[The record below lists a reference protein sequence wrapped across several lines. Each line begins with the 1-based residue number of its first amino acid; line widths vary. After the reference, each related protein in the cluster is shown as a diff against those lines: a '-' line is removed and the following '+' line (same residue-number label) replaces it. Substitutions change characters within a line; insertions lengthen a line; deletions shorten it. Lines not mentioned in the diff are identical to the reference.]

1 LRLDLNGVFLF
12 NGIPLDFFEKQHLEQ
27 NSFQFIINDVTP
39 MIESSRNISSAR
51 IPPQNIEA
59 EQAVLGSILL
69 KADVFG
75 LVLEILKTSDF
86 YKDGHKLIFEA
97 MIDLFEKNEPLDLL
111 TVSNELR
118 NINKIDQAGGPTYL
132 ASLTSIVPVTANIAS
147 YAKIIREK
155 SILRRLISVN
165 TDIAASCFEEQGD
178 IDLLVDRAEQA
189 IFDIAGSKSDQNFT
203 PVKVIVPKAFAMVEQ
218 LYKRKELITGVP
230 TGYVEIDRM
239 TAGLQPS
246 DLIIIAARPSMGK
259 TSFAMNIAQHA
270 ALVEKI
276 GVAVFSLEMSKEQ
289 LVMRLMSS
297 VGRIDSQRI
306 RTGKLRSEDW
316 PKLTR
321 AVGMLSEAPMFID
334 DTPAISVLEM
344 RAKIRRL
351 ASQQQIGLVIVD
363 YLQLM
368 RGRND
373 IENRTQEIS
382 EISRSLK
389 ALAKEHNLP
398 VVALSQLNRS
408 LESRTDKRPMMAD
421 LRESGAIEQDADV
434 ICFIY
439 RDEVYNKAEDN
450 PEKGIAEIIIG
461 KQRNGPTGI
470 SRLAFIKEFTMFENM
485 SNYEE
490 PDTYN

>member
-1 LRLDLNGVFLF
+1 
-12 NGIPLDFFEKQHLEQ
+12 
-27 NSFQFIINDVTP
+27 
-39 MIESSRNISSAR
+39 MIDNAIMSEPNMSVVPSR

-69 KADVFG
+69 KADLLG
-75 LVLEILKTSDF
+75 TVLEILKPHDF
-86 YKDGHKLIFEA
+86 YKDSHKLIYES
-97 MIDLFEKNEPLDLL
+97 MVDLFDKNEPQDLL
-111 TVSNELR
+111 TVSNLLL
-118 NINKIDQAGGPTYL
+118 NTNKIDKVGGPSYL
-132 ASLTSIVPVTANIAS
+132 ASLTSIVPVTSNVGS
-147 YAKIIREK
+147 YARIIREK

-165 TDIAASCFEEQGD
+165 SDIAQRCYEEQND
-178 IDLLVDRAEQA
+178 IDILVDEAEQA
-189 IFDIAGSKSDQNFT
+189 IFDIAGSKGEGHFT
-203 PVKVIVPKAFAMVEQ
+203 HIKSIVPKAFAVVEQ

-230 TGYVEIDRM
+230 TGYSEIDKM

-246 DLIIIAARPSMGK
+246 DLIILAARPSMGK

-270 ALVEKI
+270 SLVEKT

-289 LVMRLMSS
+289 LVMRLLSS

-321 AVGMLSEAPMFID
+321 AVGMLSEAPIYID

-344 RAKIRRL
+344 RAKVRRL
-351 ASQQQIGLVIVD
+351 AAQHEIGLIVVD

-368 RGRND
+368 SGRST
-373 IENRTQEIS
+373 ENRTQEIS

-389 ALAKEHNLP
+389 ALAKEHAVP
-398 VVALSQLNRS
+398 VIALSQLNRG
-408 LESRTDKRPMMAD
+408 LESRTDKRPMMSD

-450 PEKGIAEIIIG
+450 PDQGTAEIIIG
-461 KQRNGPTGI
+461 KQRNGPTGT
-470 SRLAFIKEFTMFENM
+470 SKLTFIKEFTMFENM
-485 SNYEE
+485 SSYEDSE
-490 PDTYN
+490 GYE

>member
-1 LRLDLNGVFLF
+1 MMTDFE
-12 NGIPLDFFEKQHLEQ
+12 PLPD
-27 NSFQFIINDVTP
+27 P
-39 MIESSRNISSAR
+39 AR
-51 IPPQNIEA
+51 SIVPSGIPPQNIEA

-69 KADVFG
+69 KADLLGV
-75 LVLEILKTSDF
+75 VLEILKPQDF
-86 YKDGHKLIFEA
+86 YKNNHQLIYEA
-97 MIDLFEKNEPLDLL
+97 MIDLFEKNEPQDLL
-111 TVSNELR
+111 TVSNLLK
-118 NINKIDQAGGPTYL
+118 NANKLDRSGGPTYL
-132 ASLTSIVPVTANIAS
+132 ASLTSVVPVTANVTS

-165 TDIAASCFEEQGD
+165 TNIAARCYEEQND
-178 IDLLVDRAEQA
+178 IDILVDEAEQA
-189 IFDIAGSKSDQNFT
+189 IFDIAGTKGDQNFT
-203 PVKVIVPKAFAMVEQ
+203 HVKSIVPKAFATVEQ

-230 TGYVEIDRM
+230 TGYNEIDKM

-270 ALVEKI
+270 ALVEKT

-289 LVMRLMSS
+289 LVMRLLSS

-321 AVGMLSEAPMFID
+321 AVGMLSEAPIYID

-351 ASQQQIGLVIVD
+351 AAKYDIGLIIVD

-368 RGRND
+368 RGRST
-373 IENRTQEIS
+373 ENRTQEIS
-382 EISRSLK
+382 DISRSLK
-389 ALAKEHNLP
+389 ALAKEHAIP
-398 VVALSQLNRS
+398 VIALSQLNRG

-450 PEKGIAEIIIG
+450 PEKGSAEIIIG
-461 KQRNGPTGI
+461 KQRNGPTGVA
-470 SRLAFIKEFTMFENM
+470 RLTFIKEYTMFENM
-485 SNYEE
+485 SNYA
-490 PDTYN
+490 DQDGFI

>member
-1 LRLDLNGVFLF
+1 
-12 NGIPLDFFEKQHLEQ
+12 
-27 NSFQFIINDVTP
+27 
-39 MIESSRNISSAR
+39 
-51 IPPQNIEA
+51 
-59 EQAVLGSILL
+59 
-69 KADVFG
+69 
-75 LVLEILKTSDF
+75 
-86 YKDGHKLIFEA
+86 
-97 MIDLFEKNEPLDLL
+97 
-111 TVSNELR
+111 
-118 NINKIDQAGGPTYL
+118 
-132 ASLTSIVPVTANIAS
+132 
-147 YAKIIREK
+147 
-155 SILRRLISVN
+155 
-165 TDIAASCFEEQGD
+165 
-178 IDLLVDRAEQA
+178 
-189 IFDIAGSKSDQNFT
+189 
-203 PVKVIVPKAFAMVEQ
+203 
-218 LYKRKELITGVP
+218 
-230 TGYVEIDRM
+230 
-239 TAGLQPS
+239 
-246 DLIIIAARPSMGK
+246 MGK

-289 LVMRLMSS
+289 LVMRLLSS

-351 ASQQQIGLVIVD
+351 ASQHQIGLVIVD

-398 VVALSQLNRS
+398 VVALSQLNRG

-439 RDEVYNKAEDN
+439 RDEVYNKADDN
-450 PEKGIAEIIIG
+450 PEKGIAEVIIG

-470 SRLAFIKEFTMFENM
+470 SRLTFIKEFTMFENM
-485 SNYEE
+485 STFDEQEGFN
-490 PDTYN
+490 

>member
-1 LRLDLNGVFLF
+1 MSD
-12 NGIPLDFFEKQHLEQ
+12 
-27 NSFQFIINDVTP
+27 
-39 MIESSRNISSAR
+39 SSKIAFPAR
-51 IPPQNIEA
+51 IPPQNVEA

-75 LVLEILKTSDF
+75 LVLEVLKTGDF
-86 YKDGHKLIFEA
+86 YKEGHKLVFEA
-97 MIDLFEKNEPLDLL
+97 MIGLFERNEPLDLL

-118 NINKIDQAGGPTYL
+118 DLNHLEQAGGSSYL
-132 ASLTSIVPVTANIAS
+132 ASLTSIVPMTANIVS

-155 SILRRLISVN
+155 SILRKLIAVN
-165 TDIAASCFEEQGD
+165 TDIAARCFEEQND
-178 IDLLVDRAEQA
+178 IDLLVDKAEQA
-189 IFDIAGSKSDQNFT
+189 IFDIAGSKSDQNFV
-203 PVKVIVPKAFAMVEQ
+203 PVKSIVPKAFAMVEQ
-218 LYKRKELITGVP
+218 LFKRKELITGVP
-230 TGYVEIDRM
+230 TGYSEIDRM

-270 ALVEKI
+270 ALIEKI

-289 LVMRLMSS
+289 LVMRLLSS

-321 AVGMLSEAPMFID
+321 AVGMLSESPIYID
-334 DTPAISVLEM
+334 DTPAITVLEM

-351 ASQQQIGLVIVD
+351 ASQQQIGLIIVD

-368 RGRND
+368 RGRSD

-389 ALAKEHNLP
+389 ALAKEHSVP
-398 VVALSQLNRS
+398 VIALSQLNRS
-408 LESRTDKRPMMAD
+408 LESRTDKRPMMSD

-439 RDEVYNKAEDN
+439 RDEVYNKSEDN
-450 PEKGIAEIIIG
+450 PEKGIAEVIIG
-461 KQRNGPTGI
+461 KQRNGPTGL
-470 SRLAFIKEFTMFENM
+470 SRLTFIKEYTMFENM
-485 SNYEE
+485 STFDEADYR
-490 PDTYN
+490 

>member
-1 LRLDLNGVFLF
+1 MNDYA
-12 NGIPLDFFEKQHLEQ
+12 P
-27 NSFQFIINDVTP
+27 IN
-39 MIESSRNISSAR
+39 ESVPAAGHTR
-51 IPPQNIEA
+51 IPPQNVEA

-69 KADVFG
+69 KAELLG
-75 LVLEILKTSDF
+75 TVLELLKPIDF
-86 YKDGHKLIFEA
+86 YKDNHRIIYEA
-97 MIDLFEKNEPLDLL
+97 MLDLFDRNEPQDLL
-111 TVSNELR
+111 TVSNLLT
-118 NINKIDQAGGPTYL
+118 NTNKLDSIGGPAYL
-132 ASLTSIVPVTANIAS
+132 ASLTSIVPVTANIGS

-155 SILRRLISVN
+155 SILRRLITVN
-165 TDIAASCFEEQGD
+165 TDIASRCYEEQHD
-178 IDLLVDRAEQA
+178 IDILVDEAEQA
-189 IFDIAGSKSDQNFT
+189 IFDIAGSKGEQHFT
-203 PVKVIVPKAFAMVEQ
+203 HLKSIVPKAFATVEQ

-230 TGYVEIDRM
+230 TGYSEIDKM

-246 DLIIIAARPSMGK
+246 DLIILAARPSMGK

-270 ALVEKI
+270 ALVEKT

-289 LVMRLMSS
+289 LVMRLLSS

-321 AVGMLSEAPMFID
+321 AVGMLSEAPVFID

-344 RAKIRRL
+344 RAKVRRL
-351 ASQQQIGLVIVD
+351 ASQHEIGLIVVD

-368 RGRND
+368 RGRSN
-373 IENRTQEIS
+373 ENRTQEIS
-382 EISRSLK
+382 DISRSLK
-389 ALAKEHNLP
+389 ALAKEHQVP
-398 VVALSQLNRS
+398 VIALSQLNRG

-450 PEKGIAEIIIG
+450 PEKGVAEIIIG
-461 KQRNGPTGI
+461 KQRNGPTGTA
-470 SRLAFIKEFTMFENM
+470 RLTFIKEFTMFENM
-485 SNYEE
+485 SSY
-490 PDTYN
+490 DTQEGFI